1 MKKKNKKLNG
11 RISKYAYKGIC
22 FRSIDIQGAR

>member
-11 RISKYAYKGIC
+11 RISKCVYKGIC
-22 FRSIDIQGAR
+22 GRSIDIQDAR